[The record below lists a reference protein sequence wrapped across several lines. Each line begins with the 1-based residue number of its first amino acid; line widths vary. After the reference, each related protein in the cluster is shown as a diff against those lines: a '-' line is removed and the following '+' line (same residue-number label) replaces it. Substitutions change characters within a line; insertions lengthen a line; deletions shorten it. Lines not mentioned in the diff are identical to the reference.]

1 MELNDKSSIL
11 AFLRSRKSASAK
23 AMTGP
28 GPKREELSEIL
39 EIAVRVPDHGKLA
52 PWRFVVF
59 EGQARAKVGEAFAAA
74 WHKKHPDH
82 GAEMLDFQRGLFMRA
97 PLIVTVVSTAKSHAK
112 IPVWEQ
118 QMSTGALC
126 FNLELAA
133 IAKGFDVQ
141 WQSDWIAYDEAAKSA
156 MGVAPEE
163 NIAGIIYIGK
173 SSAPLE
179 DRPRPDAAAITT
191 YWS

>member
-1 MELNDKSSIL
+1 MQLNDKSSIL

-23 AMTGP
+23 SMTGP
-28 GPKREELSEIL
+28 GPNRDELTEIL
-39 EIAVRVPDHGKLA
+39 ETAVRLPDHGKLA

-59 EGQARAKVGEAFAAA
+59 EGEARAKIGVSFAAA
-74 WHKKHPDH
+74 WQGKYPDH

-97 PLIVTVVSTAKSHAK
+97 PVIVTVVSTAKPHAK

-118 QMSTGALC
+118 QMSAGALC

-133 IAKGFDVQ
+133 MAKGFDVQ

-156 MGVAPEE
+156 MGIAAEE
-163 NIAGIIYIGK
+163 NVAGIIYIGK
-173 SSAPLE
+173 TSAPLE